1 MSVEIKSGEQLRE
14 ENLAK
19 ISKFILMDDTY
30 MTAFFNEQLEL
41 TQFVLRIIMKMDG
54 LVVKSAR
61 TQKPFKNIQGRSIT
75 LDVTAVDEN
84 GTQYDIEVQQ
94 ERAGAN
100 PRRARYHSSMLDSN
114 ALLPGN
120 DFEKLPETYVIF
132 VTSKDY
138 WKQGLPLYT
147 VDRYIKEMKMT
158 PFEDKAHII
167 YVNGEYSNDTPLGKL
182 MHDFKCAKP
191 NEMYYSNLAERAH
204 YLKDTEGGY
213 DNMCKLMEES
223 NREAMKQNS
232 YQIAMNLLRL
242 GEISIEKIAK
252 ATNLTLDD
260 VKELAEI
267 VKAGA

>member
-1 MSVEIKSGEQLRE
+1 MGVEIKSREQLKA

-19 ISKFILMDDTY
+19 ISKFVLMDDTY
-30 MTAFFNEQLEL
+30 MTAFFNEQPVL

-61 TQKPFKNIQGRSIT
+61 TQKPFKNIQERSVT

-94 ERAGAN
+94 ESAGAN
-100 PRRARYHSSMLDSN
+100 PKRARYHSSMLDSN
-114 ALLPGN
+114 ALLPGD
-120 DFEKLPETYVIF
+120 DFDTLPETYVIF

-138 WKQGLPLYT
+138 WKQGLPIYT
-147 VDRYIKEMKMT
+147 INRRIEETDA
-158 PFEDKAHII
+158 PFGDKAHII
-167 YVNGEYSNDTPLGKL
+167 YVNGEHVDDTPLGKL

-191 NEMYYSNLAERAH
+191 NEMHYPNLAERAH
-204 YLKDTEGGY
+204 FLKDTEGGY
-213 DNMCKLMEES
+213 DDMCKLMDES
-223 NREAMKQNS
+223 NKEYAKQQA
-232 YQIAMNLLRL
+232 YQIAMKLIRRATLPL
-242 GEISIEKIAK
+242 EDIAED
-252 ATNLTLDD
+252 TNLSLDD